1 MIRLAATA
9 AFLAVLTM
17 PGVTMATTQYGQA
30 MMKYWSSSDRCAAQ
44 AQRMFP
50 DYTPEANAKRD
61 ANMKQCL
68 AGGNLPPRGDLDRPK
83 P

>member
-9 AFLAVLTM
+9 AFLAVLAM
-17 PGVTMATTQYGQA
+17 PGVTMATTQYGQT
-30 MMKYWSSSDRCAAQ
+30 MMKYWSLSDRCAAQ
-44 AQRMFP
+44 AQRAFP

-68 AGGNLPPRGDLDRPK
+68 AGGSLPPRGDLDRPK